1 MEDSNNLV
9 LIGLLITL
17 IVGYLT
23 LTVAEILLLRKKG
36 WIDGNLSL
44 TYPLV
49 TNGLNLPVALI
60 AYMIAMFVIMIMA
73 FFVLPSISFGVE
85 DTRLQTGLLIA
96 YWLVSAVFIFLVFW
110 GAFLLVRMLTTKLM
124 VKSSMLTW
132 KYKTVQA
139 AIPAGLVAVIYFLLN
154 AIPYWLLPAEIKF

>member
-1 MEDSNNLV
+1 MENYNNLV

-23 LTVAEILLLRKKG
+23 STVAEILLLRKKG
-36 WIDGNLSL
+36 WVDGNLSL
-44 TYPLV
+44 TYP
-49 TNGLNLPVALI
+49 LI

-73 FFVLPSISFGVE
+73 FFVLPSISFGIE

-110 GAFLLVRMLTTKLM
+110 AAFLLVRMLTTKLM
-124 VKSSMLTW
+124 VKSSVLTW

-139 AIPAGLVAVIYFLLN
+139 AIPAGLVAVIYLLSN
-154 AIPYWLLPAEIKF
+154 LITLSTIVSGGN